1 METLHATR
9 LDRLKPVAALTHRL
23 HPRRLALIG
32 GAIVLLA
39 VGFRPVVQGDG
50 TGYFSYLHSVVIDHD
65 LDMSNEYA
73 AAGPNGV
80 HVPGGVAPLANTGL
94 PPNQFPIGPAIL
106 SLPAYLIA
114 LLISPSGLP
123 LFGPPFTS
131 AYTLA
136 SLFYGALALA
146 LCYRLAR
153 RVTNSTGA
161 STAAVVATALASPLL
176 FYLLYDPSYSHTFS
190 AFTVSL
196 FLYLWWTRREGR
208 TTSGWLLL
216 GLVGG
221 LMALVRW
228 QDGTLMAMAL
238 LDIRRARW
246 RLLLMIPGAVLAFS
260 PQVVVDEVIFGKL
273 MPGGPSVGFDPLH
286 GHYLQVLFSSWHGL
300 FTWTPVLLA
309 AVAGYWFVQDR
320 ALKAA
325 FAICFLIQLAIIGP
339 YVYWWGANSF
349 GMRYFINLTP
359 FFAIGL
365 AALAA
370 HLRPAI
376 VWAGT
381 AVLAAWN
388 LLLMLN
394 LIYVIRRDVDPGY
407 LGLVVGQA
415 KALEYLPHLLQGYV
429 VRALVLWPLLHTA
442 PDVPGGLA
450 VLLAEVLVVAAAFW
464 LACFGRAPSEVPE
477 RLSRST

>member
-1 METLHATR
+1 
-9 LDRLKPVAALTHRL
+9 
-23 HPRRLALIG
+23 
-32 GAIVLLA
+32 VLLV

-65 LDMSNEYA
+65 LDMTDEYA

-80 HVPGGVAPLANTGL
+80 HVPGGTAPLANTGL

-114 LLISPSGLP
+114 LLISPSGQP

-161 STAAVVATALASPLL
+161 AAGAITAIALATPLL

-190 AFTVSL
+190 AFTVSF

-208 TTSGWLLL
+208 TASGWLLL

-228 QDGTLMAMAL
+228 QDGPLMAMTL

-260 PQVVVDEVIFGKL
+260 PQIVVDEVIFGKV
-273 MPGGPSVGFDPLH
+273 MPGAASVAFDPLH
-286 GHYLQVLFSSWHGL
+286 GHYVQVLFSSWHGL
-300 FTWTPVLLA
+300 FTWSPVLLA
-309 AVAGYWFVQDR
+309 AVVGYWFVQDR
-320 ALKAA
+320 ALKVA
-325 FAICFLIQLAIIGP
+325 FALCFLIDLAIIGP
-339 YVYWWGANSF
+339 YAYWWGAASF

-365 AALAA
+365 AALAM
-370 HLRPAI
+370 HLRPA
-376 VWAGT
+376 VLWVGAG
-381 AVLAAWN
+381 VLAAWN

-394 LIYVIRRDVDPGY
+394 LIYVIRKDVDPGY
-407 LGLVVGQA
+407 VGLLVGQVQA
-415 KALEYLPHLLQGYV
+415 VPYLPHLVQGYV
-429 VRALVLWPLLHTA
+429 VRALVLWPLLDTA
-442 PDVPGGLA
+442 PDVPGALA
-450 VLLAEVLVVAAAFW
+450 MLIAELLVVAAAFW
-464 LACFGRAPSEVPE
+464 LACSGHHVSALGERRSAGELNADE
-477 RLSRST
+477 RLIAHDAGVVPGRDRV